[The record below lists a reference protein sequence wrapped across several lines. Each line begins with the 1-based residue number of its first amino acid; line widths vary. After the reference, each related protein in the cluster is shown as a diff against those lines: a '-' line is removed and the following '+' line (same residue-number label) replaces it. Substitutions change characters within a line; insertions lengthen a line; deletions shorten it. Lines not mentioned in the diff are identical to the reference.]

1 MDVLKL
7 VLYKN
12 YVIPKGTT
20 LVSNIHTLHSSSDT
34 FPEPDKFI
42 PERFLNDSRSM
53 YACGNGNVHNRDQF
67 VFGWGR
73 RICPGIYLVR

>member
-1 MDVLKL
+1 MNAFIL
-7 VLYKN
+7 VLYRN

-34 FPEPDKFI
+34 FLEPEKFI

-53 YACGNGNVHNRDQF
+53 YACGNGNIQNRDH
-67 VFGWGR
+67 FGFGFGR
-73 RICPGIYLVR
+73 RICPGIYLV